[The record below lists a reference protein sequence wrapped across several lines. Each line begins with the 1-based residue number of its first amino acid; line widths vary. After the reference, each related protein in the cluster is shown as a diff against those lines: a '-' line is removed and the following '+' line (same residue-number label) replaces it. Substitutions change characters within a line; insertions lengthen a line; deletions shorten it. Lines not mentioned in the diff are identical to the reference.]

1 VVNEVPKIGRVL
13 DALGLVLFLAGGA
26 VFAWAWMG
34 FTAVR
39 GYQPTPEEGPWAAT
53 RLANHYL
60 RVQWVGGAMMAAA
73 VVVFVAA
80 WWMARRRPVAG

>member
-1 VVNEVPKIGRVL
+1 MKEVPRIGRVL
-13 DALGLVLFLAGGA
+13 DVLGLILFLAGGA
-26 VFAWAWMG
+26 VFAGAWMG

-60 RVQWVGGAMMAAA
+60 RVQWVGGAMMAAG
-73 VVVFVAA
+73 VVAFLVA
-80 WWMARRRPVAG
+80 WWVARRRSVAS